1 MPLICKTLPFDGAS
15 FIMLK
20 KGDDM
25 VRFRHC
31 INAEIDLE
39 NDPAMEIV
47 RVVEE
52 IIKVFPSQT
61 KEILEKVKNE
71 IERALEVLENSN
83 KEAKQD
89 NGKPIR

>member
-1 MPLICKTLPFDGAS
+1 MP
-15 FIMLK
+15 K

-61 KEILEKVKNE
+61 KEILEKVKDE
-71 IERALEVLENSN
+71 IERALEVLENSK

-89 NGKPIR
+89 NGKPLR

>member
-1 MPLICKTLPFDGAS
+1 
-15 FIMLK
+15 
-20 KGDDM
+20 M

-52 IIKVFPSQT
+52 IIKVFPPQT

-89 NGKPIR
+89 NGKPLR

>member
-1 MPLICKTLPFDGAS
+1 
-15 FIMLK
+15 
-20 KGDDM
+20 M

-31 INAEIDLE
+31 INAEIDLA

-61 KEILEKVKNE
+61 KEILEKVKDE
-71 IERALEVLENSN
+71 IERALEVLENSK

-89 NGKPIR
+89 NGKPLR

>member
-1 MPLICKTLPFDGAS
+1 MP
-15 FIMLK
+15 K

-61 KEILEKVKNE
+61 KEILEKIKNE
-71 IERALEVLENSN
+71 IDRALEVLENSN
-83 KEAKQD
+83 KEEKQD
-89 NGKPIR
+89 NGKPLR

>member
-1 MPLICKTLPFDGAS
+1 
-15 FIMLK
+15 
-20 KGDDM
+20 M

-52 IIKVFPSQT
+52 IIKVFPPQT
-61 KEILEKVKNE
+61 KEILEKVKDE
-71 IERALEVLENSN
+71 IERALEVLENSK

-89 NGKPIR
+89 NGKPLR